1 MSRASLVRCS
11 CPWRVKLIFPQT
23 HLPCLTSIW
32 VMSTA
37 VSGNQ
42 RPTGCGPGPAKR
54 SPRIVRG
61 SPPAMS
67 IPPPAMS
74 IALRQS
80 QMDIFDFIL
89 LSRDRFYGRPRRQG
103 FAALAQTSW
112 GAPGKRPPGD
122 RRVVSAQ
129 GLSSETSTKAIILPN
144 PQALP
149 NPSVLAVKGSA
160 SPLRA
165 LDGLAG
171 TLIRMIVA
179 GADQD
184 RQTIDHDPLDESH
197 LACQPPGG
205 RVYSRVVEE
214 GFPEGRPPH
223 LRDPDLQAMC

>member
-1 MSRASLVRCS
+1 MMSRASLVRCS

-112 GAPGKRPPGD
+112 VAPGKRLPAIVALSQPKASAPRLHQSNHSPKPASAAKPIGP
-122 RRVVSAQ
+122 RRQ
-129 GLSSETSTKAIILPN
+129 GF
-144 PQALP
+144 
-149 NPSVLAVKGSA
+149 A

-165 LDGLAG
+165 LDCSGP
-171 TLIRMIVA
+171 IRRDDCSR
-179 GADQD
+179 GERGDADQPV
-184 RQTIDHDPLDESH
+184 ILY
-197 LACQPPGG
+197 LI
-205 RVYSRVVEE
+205 
-214 GFPEGRPPH
+214 
-223 LRDPDLQAMC
+223 